1 MLFPLP
7 AFKRRLTGFILAS
20 VAVLSCLSFGR
31 SATLAEESSPI
42 LQIEGESPFGPD
54 AALLEVFFINVGHGD
69 AFLLRLNGQTLLI
82 DGGLGEYYPRLR
94 DFLLQ
99 ENGSLTVDAILNT
112 HQHDDHIAGIIALL
126 KRTAKTSCFFGPLA
140 PDTKD
145 VRYQALFPLLAQMN
159 ASYVQLR
166 PGDTL
171 LFGGG
176 APGEPPLLMT
186 DDFAVLPEN
195 TARIEVY
202 RCEETLGDVNSSCLV
217 LHITYGDRTL
227 LLMAD
232 AMGYPQTYF
241 LKTAG
246 EAMKADIIK
255 VAHHGLSVT
264 VQAFLDMV
272 DPMLGIVTNGRKG
285 TEAQARQFLLRGI
298 PALYTGE
305 GTISL
310 STDGQTWYA
319 HQFPTAP

>member
-1 MLFPLP
+1 MLFSVPTFKYRFAGLVLAFVAALSSLP
-7 AFKRRLTGFILAS
+7 
-20 VAVLSCLSFGR
+20 FGR
-31 SATLAEESSPI
+31 SAALAEESSPI
-42 LQIEGESPFGPD
+42 LQLQGESPFAPD
-54 AALLEVFFINVGHGD
+54 AAVLEVFFINVGHGD

-82 DGGLGEYYPRLR
+82 DGGLGEDYPRLR

-99 ENGSLTVDAILNT
+99 ENGSLTLDAILNT
-112 HQHDDHIAGIIALL
+112 HQHDDHIAGVIALL
-126 KRTAKTSCFFGPLA
+126 KRNARTACFFGPLA

-145 VRYQALFPLLAQMN
+145 ARYQALFPLLAQMN

-176 APGEPPLLMT
+176 APGEPPLLLA
-186 DDFAVLPEN
+186 DDFAVMPEN

-232 AMGYPQTYF
+232 AIGYPQTYF

-285 TEAQARQFLLRGI
+285 TEALTRQFLLRGI

-310 STDGQTWYA
+310 ATDGQIWYA
-319 HQFPTAP
+319 HQSPTAP